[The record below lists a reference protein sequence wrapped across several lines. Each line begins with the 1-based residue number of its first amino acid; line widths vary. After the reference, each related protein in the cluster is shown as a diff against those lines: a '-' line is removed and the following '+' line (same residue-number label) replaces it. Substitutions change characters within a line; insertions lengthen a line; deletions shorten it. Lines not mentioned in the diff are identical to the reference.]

1 MTLTLIKD
9 QIVLNKAILIFSLK
23 YFGINNMKV
32 TSIINRI
39 FNNNF
44 FSGALIIFYSV
55 LIGAVYLF
63 VNWYLPDATDDDTKI
78 LYRVFLGIIGVCY
91 LLLLWIWKHRD
102 YK

>member
-1 MTLTLIKD
+1 M
-9 QIVLNKAILIFSLK
+9 F
-23 YFGINNMKV
+23 
-32 TSIINRI
+32 
-39 FNNNF
+39 
-44 FSGALIIFYSV
+44 FYSV

>member
-1 MTLTLIKD
+1 
-9 QIVLNKAILIFSLK
+9 
-23 YFGINNMKV
+23 MKV
-32 TSIINRI
+32 TNFINRT

-44 FSGALIIFYSV
+44 FSGVLIIFYSV

-91 LLLLWIWKHRD
+91 LLLLWIWRHRGC
-102 YK
+102 K